1 MPVQTVAVTNKLG
14 LHARPAALFVQV
26 ASRYRAEVFVS
37 RDADESAGDG
47 AGFEA
52 NGKSIMGVMMLQA
65 EPGSRLR
72 IRTEG
77 EDADDALAALVKLVE
92 SRFGEE

>member
-1 MPVQTVAVTNKLG
+1 MPAQTIQITNRHG

-37 RDADESAGDG
+37 KRSEGEDAS
-47 AGFEA
+47 FEA

-65 EPGSRLR
+65 ESGAFLT
-72 IRTEG
+72 IRADG
-77 EDADDALAALVKLVE
+77 DDANDAVRALATLVE

>member
-1 MPVQTVAVTNKLG
+1 MSSQTVKITNRHG

-37 RDADESAGDG
+37 KRTGNEDAS
-47 AGFEA
+47 FEA
-52 NGKSIMGVMMLQA
+52 NGTSIMGVMMLQA
-65 EPGSRLR
+65 ENGSVLT
-72 IRTEG
+72 IRADG
-77 EDADDALAALVKLVE
+77 ADADEALLALVSLVE